1 MSDIYNTYVYTLRK
15 HIKTDVPYKILPAQ
29 GWLKFTQ
36 DHSKNVL

>member
-29 GWLKFTQ
+29 G
-36 DHSKNVL
+36 